1 MIKSWFTG
9 LFLVLLVTSCHWF
22 SSPQKPELVARYG
35 TDELYMSDIPASLYT
50 GKSPEDSIV
59 AVHYYIDKWA
69 LELMYV
75 EKAGV
80 NLSEEKLTE
89 LSELVANYRADL
101 LALAYKEVMA
111 QSALDSVVSPEE
123 MAEFYQS
130 EQVNF
135 LLKEK
140 IVQLR
145 YVQAPLGY
153 PALNQVRK
161 SLKRFNKADQ
171 KYLDSTS
178 IYLDQVFIND
188 SQWIPARELFVAI
201 KPIMPE
207 NEHLYLKN
215 AQFFEIQ
222 DSLGVYLGQVK
233 TVLTPPEVAPLSYVS
248 KDIKTILINRRKQ
261 NYFRN
266 LEKALLDEAI
276 RKKELEIYR
285 P

>member
-1 MIKSWFTG
+1 MIKSWVKG
-9 LFLVLLVTSCHWF
+9 LFFLLLAVSCQWF

-35 TDELYMSDIPASLYT
+35 AEELYISDIPASLYT

-59 AVHYYIDKWA
+59 AVNYYIDKWA

-89 LSELVANYRADL
+89 LSELIANYRADL

-111 QSALDSVVSPEE
+111 QSALDSVVSSEE
-123 MAEFYQS
+123 LASFYQS

-188 SQWIPARELFVAI
+188 TQWIPARELFVAI

-207 NEHLYLKN
+207 NEYLYLKN

-248 KDIKTILINRRKQ
+248 EDIKTILINRRKQ

>member
-22 SSPQKPELVARYG
+22 SSPQKPEIVARYG
-35 TDELYMSDIPASLYT
+35 ADELYMSDIPASLYT

>member
-1 MIKSWFTG
+1 
-9 LFLVLLVTSCHWF
+9 
-22 SSPQKPELVARYG
+22 
-35 TDELYMSDIPASLYT
+35 
-50 GKSPEDSIV
+50 
-59 AVHYYIDKWA
+59 
-69 LELMYV
+69 MYV
-75 EKAGV
+75 ETAGV

-111 QSALDSVVSPEE
+111 QSALDSVVGPEE

-248 KDIKTILINRRKQ
+248 EDIKTILINRRKQ

>member
-1 MIKSWFTG
+1 MIKSWVKG
-9 LFLVLLVTSCHWF
+9 LFFLLLAVSCQWF

-35 TDELYMSDIPASLYT
+35 AEELYMSDIPASLYT

-59 AVHYYIDKWA
+59 AVNYYIDKWA

-89 LSELVANYRADL
+89 LSELIANYRADL

-111 QSALDSVVSPEE
+111 QSALDSVVSSEE
-123 MAEFYQS
+123 LASFYQS

-188 SQWIPARELFVAI
+188 TQWIPARELFVAI

-222 DSLGVYLGQVK
+222 DSLGVYLGQVQE
-233 TVLTPPEVAPLSYVS
+233 VLEVNDIAPLSYVKPS
-248 KDIKTILINRRKQ
+248 LEQILKIRRKQ
-261 NYFRN
+261 AFLKQIERDII
-266 LEKALLDEAI
+266 DEAI
-276 RKKELEIYR
+276 KNKALEIYN
-285 P
+285 

>member
-1 MIKSWFTG
+1 MTKSWFTG

-35 TDELYMSDIPASLYT
+35 ADELYMSDIPASLYT

-111 QSALDSVVSPEE
+111 QSALDSVVGPEE

>member
-111 QSALDSVVSPEE
+111 QSALDSVVGPEE

-248 KDIKTILINRRKQ
+248 EDIKTILINRRKQ

>member
-9 LFLVLLVTSCHWF
+9 LFLLLLVASCQWF

-35 TDELYMSDIPASLYT
+35 AEELYLSDIPSSLYT

-59 AVHYYIDKWA
+59 AIHYYIDKWA

-111 QSALDSVVSPEE
+111 QSALDSVVSSEE
-123 MAEFYQS
+123 MAAFYQS

-135 LLKEK
+135 QLKEK

-145 YVQAPLGY
+145 YVQAPVDY

-233 TVLTPPEVAPLSYVS
+233 TVLTPPEVAPLSYVA

>member
-35 TDELYMSDIPASLYT
+35 ADELYMSDIPASLYT

-80 NLSEEKLTE
+80 NLSEEKLKE

-111 QSALDSVVSPEE
+111 QSALDSVVGPEE

>member
-1 MIKSWFTG
+1 MTKSWFTG

>member
-1 MIKSWFTG
+1 MTKSWFTG

-248 KDIKTILINRRKQ
+248 EDIKTILINRRKQ

>member
-1 MIKSWFTG
+1 MTKSWFTG

-22 SSPQKPELVARYG
+22 SSPQKPEIVARYG
-35 TDELYMSDIPASLYT
+35 ADELYMSDIPASLYT

>member
-1 MIKSWFTG
+1 MTKSWFTG

-35 TDELYMSDIPASLYT
+35 ADELYMSDIPASLYT

-145 YVQAPLGY
+145 YVQAPVGY

-248 KDIKTILINRRKQ
+248 EDIKTILINRRKQ

>member
-1 MIKSWFTG
+1 
-9 LFLVLLVTSCHWF
+9 
-22 SSPQKPELVARYG
+22 VARYG
-35 TDELYMSDIPASLYT
+35 AEELYISDIPASLYT

-59 AVHYYIDKWA
+59 AVNYYIDKWA

-89 LSELVANYRADL
+89 LSELIANYRADL

-111 QSALDSVVSPEE
+111 QSALDSVVSSEE
-123 MAEFYQS
+123 LASFYQS

-188 SQWIPARELFVAI
+188 TQWIPARELFVAI

-248 KDIKTILINRRKQ
+248 EDIKTILINRRKQ

>member
-123 MAEFYQS
+123 MAEFYHS

>member
-35 TDELYMSDIPASLYT
+35 ADELYMSDIPASLYT

-111 QSALDSVVSPEE
+111 QSALDSVVGPEE

>member
-1 MIKSWFTG
+1 MTKSWFTG
-9 LFLVLLVTSCHWF
+9 LFLALLVTSCHWF

-35 TDELYMSDIPASLYT
+35 ADELYMSDIPASLYT

-248 KDIKTILINRRKQ
+248 EDIKTILINRRKQ

>member
-1 MIKSWFTG
+1 MTKSWFTG

-35 TDELYMSDIPASLYT
+35 ADELYMSDIPASLYT

-161 SLKRFNKADQ
+161 SLKRFNKVDQ

-248 KDIKTILINRRKQ
+248 EDIKTILINRRKQ

>member
-22 SSPQKPELVARYG
+22 SSPQKPEIVARYG
-35 TDELYMSDIPASLYT
+35 ADELYMSDIPASLYT

-111 QSALDSVVSPEE
+111 QSALDSVVGPEE

>member
-9 LFLVLLVTSCHWF
+9 LFLVLLVSSCHWF

-35 TDELYMSDIPASLYT
+35 ADELYMSDIPASLYT

-248 KDIKTILINRRKQ
+248 EDIKTILINRRKQ

>member
-9 LFLVLLVTSCHWF
+9 LFFLLLVTSCQWF
-22 SSPQKPELVARYG
+22 SSPEKPELVARYG
-35 TDELYMSDIPASLYT
+35 TVELYLNDIPASLYS
-50 GKSPEDSIV
+50 GKSPEDSTI
-59 AVHYYIDKWA
+59 AINYYIDKWA

-89 LSELVANYRADL
+89 LSELVDNYRADL

-111 QSALDSVVSPEE
+111 QSALDSLVSSEE
-123 MAEFYQS
+123 LEAFYQS
-130 EQVNF
+130 EQENF

-145 YVQAPLGY
+145 FVQAPSGY

-161 SLKRFNKADQ
+161 SLRRFSAADQ

-178 IYLDQVFIND
+178 IYLDQVFLND

-201 KPIMPE
+201 KPINPE

-222 DSLGVYLGQVK
+222 DSIGVYLGQVQE
-233 TVLTPPEVAPLSYVS
+233 VLEVNDIAPLSYVKPS
-248 KDIKTILINRRKQ
+248 LEQILKIRRKQ
-261 NYFRN
+261 AFLKQIERDII
-266 LEKALLDEAI
+266 DEAI
-276 RKKELEIYR
+276 KNKALEIYN
-285 P
+285 

>member
-9 LFLVLLVTSCHWF
+9 LFFLLLVASCQWF
-22 SSPQKPELVARYG
+22 SSPEKPELVARYG
-35 TDELYMSDIPASLYT
+35 TVELYLNDIPASLYS
-50 GKSPEDSIV
+50 GKSPEDSTI
-59 AVHYYIDKWA
+59 AINYYIDKWA

-89 LSELVANYRADL
+89 LYELVDNYRADL

-111 QSALDSVVSPEE
+111 QSALDSLVSSEE
-123 MAEFYQS
+123 LEAFYQS
-130 EQVNF
+130 EQENF

-145 YVQAPLGY
+145 FVQAPSGY

-161 SLKRFNKADQ
+161 SLRRFSAADQ

-178 IYLDQVFIND
+178 IYLDQVFLND

-201 KPIMPE
+201 KPINPE

-222 DSLGVYLGQVK
+222 DSIGVYLGQVK
-233 TVLTPPEVAPLSYVS
+233 SVLTPPDVAPLSYVT

-276 RKKELEIYR
+276 RKKNLEIYR

>member
-1 MIKSWFTG
+1 MTKSWFTG

-35 TDELYMSDIPASLYT
+35 ADELYMSDIPASLYT

-123 MAEFYQS
+123 MAEFYHS

>member
-1 MIKSWFTG
+1 MTKSWFTG

-35 TDELYMSDIPASLYT
+35 ADELYMSDIPASLYT

-248 KDIKTILINRRKQ
+248 EDIKTILINRRKQ

>member
-1 MIKSWFTG
+1 MTKSWFTG

-35 TDELYMSDIPASLYT
+35 ADELYMSDIPASLYT

-130 EQVNF
+130 EQVIF

-248 KDIKTILINRRKQ
+248 EDIKTILINRRKQ

>member
-1 MIKSWFTG
+1 MTKSWFTG

-123 MAEFYQS
+123 MAEFYHS

-248 KDIKTILINRRKQ
+248 EDIKTILINRRKQ

>member
-1 MIKSWFTG
+1 MTKSWFTG

-35 TDELYMSDIPASLYT
+35 ADELYMSDIPASLYT

-101 LALAYKEVMA
+101 LALSYKEVMA

-248 KDIKTILINRRKQ
+248 EDIKTILINRRKQ